1 MTQITVEDVYR
12 GERYNVMGEVMKDL
26 SAHGIMN
33 GYDERTW
40 LETLL
45 VKHSLIA
52 AERIIK
58 EGGFVSEI
66 TGTEPLSFD
75 YLYAAK
81 EGKGEKQN
89 GNP

>member
-1 MTQITVEDVYR
+1 MAQITVEDVYR

-40 LETLL
+40 LEMLL

-58 EGGFVSEI
+58 ESG
-66 TGTEPLSFD
+66 
-75 YLYAAK
+75 LYRR
-81 EGKGEKQN
+81 
-89 GNP
+89 

>member
-1 MTQITVEDVYR
+1 MTQITVEDVYC
-12 GERYNVMGEVMKDL
+12 GERYSVMGEVMKDL

-33 GYDERTW
+33 GYDARTW
-40 LETLL
+40 LEMHL

-58 EGGFVSEI
+58 EGGFVSDI
-66 TGTEPLSFD
+66 IGTEPLSFD
-75 YLYAAK
+75 FLCTAK

>member
-12 GERYNVMGEVMKDL
+12 GERYNVMSEVMKDL
-26 SAHGIMN
+26 LAQGIMN

-75 YLYAAK
+75 YLCTAK